1 MLKHVYLFSEGNA
14 SMRNLLG
21 GKGANLAEMT
31 NIGLPIPNG
40 FIITTEACISYFNDS
55 LFLEKLKAEVVNTIT
70 KLEQATGKKLGDVNN
85 PLLLSIRSGAR
96 VSMPGMMDTVLNL
109 GFNDKLVKELIKT
122 HDARFIYDS
131 YRRFIQMF
139 GDVVMGIPHQYFE
152 EVITDVKT
160 KQSITNDIDLTA
172 QDMHDIV
179 GKFKAVY
186 EKETNLLLPEDPLEQ
201 IMFAIEAVFKSWHN
215 ERAKVYRRLNNIP
228 DEWGTAVVVQE
239 MVYGNLNNN
248 SATGVA
254 FTRNPAT
261 GTHELYGEFLIN
273 AQGEDVVAGIR
284 TPEPIKKL
292 KDIMPECY
300 MEFVDITKHLEAH
313 YRDMQDIE
321 FTIENNKLYIL
332 QTRTGKRTAKA
343 ALKIALDMVEEQMI
357 TKEEAILRI
366 DPEQMAQLMHP
377 TFDDEALR
385 QIKPIAKGLPASPG
399 AVSGKLCFSAKEVVT
414 ALKNGACN
422 IILVRNETSAED
434 IEGMNLAQGIL
445 TIRGGMTSHAAV
457 VARGMGKCCITGCG
471 ALTINEEKQQ
481 LITADGSIYHAEDYI
496 SLDGSSG
503 LVYTGKINT
512 IPPVITPEFNKL
524 INWAQEIKTL
534 QIRANADNAQ
544 DAQTALKLGATGI
557 GLCRTEHM
565 FLQEKRLLKIRQMIL
580 ATTEEERNEALQ
592 TLLPMQRADFVA
604 LFKTMQGYPITIRL
618 LDPPL
623 HEFLPSEEADITL
636 LAQQLNLSAKK
647 LIERIKSLKETNPM
661 MGHRGARVYITYP
674 EVAKMQ
680 TQAIIEAALQVR
692 KEGLAV
698 KVEIMIPL
706 ISDLAELKYIKAIIQ
721 DIADTVMASEQLK
734 LDYTIG
740 TMIEVPRATLI
751 ASHLAREVAFFSF
764 GTNDLTQMTYGFSR
778 DDAKFL
784 EDYYQ
789 KQLFTFDPFSKLD
802 QDGVGQLMQ
811 LATVSGRK
819 SNPKLKIGICGEHGG
834 DSSSI
839 EFCHNLGLD
848 YVSCSPFRVPVA
860 ILAAAQAKIKSSS
873 TKK

>member
-811 LATVSGRK
+811 LAIVSGRR

>member
-414 ALKNGACN
+414 ALKNGAGD

-811 LATVSGRK
+811 LAIVSGRR